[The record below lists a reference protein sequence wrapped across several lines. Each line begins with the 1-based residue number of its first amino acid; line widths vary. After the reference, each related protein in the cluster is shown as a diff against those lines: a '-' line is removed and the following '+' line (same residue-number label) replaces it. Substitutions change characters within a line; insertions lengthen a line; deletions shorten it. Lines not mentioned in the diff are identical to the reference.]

1 MINDVVA
8 KMNLK
13 IDNLK
18 KLINED
24 ISDIKEANHETLLKR
39 NELKQTL
46 IDDII
51 FCKSE
56 LNKELVLEIQKGVDV
71 NIYRAKVDEL
81 ENNIKNLY
89 ELNRKLSAIVLP
101 IQNMYKELVNEF
113 SSVNGGRI
121 FDIKA

>member
-1 MINDVVA
+1 MWIL
-8 KMNLK
+8 KELK

-81 ENNIKNLY
+81 ENNIKSLY

>member
-1 MINDVVA
+1 MINDIVT

-81 ENNIKNLY
+81 ENNIKSLY

>member
-1 MINDVVA
+1 MINDIVA

>member
-81 ENNIKNLY
+81 ENNIKSLY
-89 ELNRKLSAIVLP
+89 DLNRKLSAIVLP

>member
-1 MINDVVA
+1 MINDVVV

-81 ENNIKNLY
+81 ENNIKSLY

>member
-1 MINDVVA
+1 MINDIVA

-81 ENNIKNLY
+81 ENNIKSLY

>member
-1 MINDVVA
+1 MIDDIVA

-81 ENNIKNLY
+81 ENNIKSLY

>member
-81 ENNIKNLY
+81 ENNIKSLY

>member
-1 MINDVVA
+1 MSMINDVVV

-81 ENNIKNLY
+81 ENNI
-89 ELNRKLSAIVLP
+89 NRRP
-101 IQNMYKELVNEF
+101 FF
-113 SSVNGGRI
+113 STADTTRPERSCKRP
-121 FDIKA
+121 A

>member
-81 ENNIKNLY
+81 ENNIKILY